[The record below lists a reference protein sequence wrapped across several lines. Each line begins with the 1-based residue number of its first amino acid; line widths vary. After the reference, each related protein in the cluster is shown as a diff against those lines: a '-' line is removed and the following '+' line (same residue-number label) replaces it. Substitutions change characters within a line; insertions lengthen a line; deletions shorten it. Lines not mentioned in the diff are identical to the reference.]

1 MVFPSCCCYPTR
13 LTNGSLCPSGAENQP
28 FAGVEARFDEFTR
41 RSSANF
47 RLKTM
52 DEDRELLRYYRDAWL
67 EFDLC
72 VQRLQAA
79 AADGSPDSLKP
90 LFLKVEVARLRY
102 SSARDRLVSRMLAAE
117 NLAAETDSDH
127 ARIRGSAQLL
137 WEFGG
142 RPGDSAEKDWLCAE
156 ALVRQAAASQTH

>member
-1 MVFPSCCCYPTR
+1 MPSAVET
-13 LTNGSLCPSGAENQP
+13 EP
-28 FAGVEARFDEFTR
+28 FAGAGERFAEFTR
-41 RSSANF
+41 RSSSDR
-47 RLKTM
+47 RLRNM
-52 DEDRELLRYYRDAWL
+52 DEDCKLLEHYRGAWT
-67 EFDLC
+67 EFEAR

-79 AADGSPDSLKP
+79 CADGSEESLKP
-90 LFLKVEVARLRY
+90 LFLEVEAARLKY

-117 NLAAETDSDH
+117 TSTAEPNSDQ

-156 ALVRQAAASQTH
+156 AMVRRASATG